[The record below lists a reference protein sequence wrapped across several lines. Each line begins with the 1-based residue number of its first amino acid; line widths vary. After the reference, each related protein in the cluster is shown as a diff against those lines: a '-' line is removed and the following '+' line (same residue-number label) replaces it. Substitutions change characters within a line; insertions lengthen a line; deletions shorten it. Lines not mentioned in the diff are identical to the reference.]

1 MDVPGWVIMAERKLR
16 TDTAH
21 TAVIS
26 QPHISVPNS
35 DTGSFATA
43 DGPVQPDSKSPVVK
57 ESLDDSP
64 SSLERAVR
72 QKLIS
77 AADVSISSLVVRQIE
92 GGVCLDGILETHG
105 DVTDV
110 ESLVRSVA
118 SVDRV
123 LNRLVRRPPD
133 ASG

>member
-1 MDVPGWVIMAERKLR
+1 MAERKLR

-21 TAVIS
+21 TAAAIP
-26 QPHISVPNS
+26 QPHIRVPTP
-35 DTGSFATA
+35 DAGSFATA
-43 DGPVQPDSKSPVVK
+43 DGPVQPDSKSPVIK

-77 AADVSISSLVVRQIE
+77 APEVSISSLLVQQIE

-123 LNRLVRRPPD
+123 LNRLVHRPPD

>member
-1 MDVPGWVIMAERKLR
+1 MAERKLR

-21 TAVIS
+21 TAAAIP
-26 QPHISVPNS
+26 QPHIRVPTP
-35 DTGSFATA
+35 DAGSFATA
-43 DGPVQPDSKSPVVK
+43 DGPVQPDSKSPVIK

-77 AADVSISSLVVRQIE
+77 APEVSISSLLVQQIE
-92 GGVCLDGILETHG
+92 GGVCLYGILETHG
-105 DVTDV
+105 DMTDV

-123 LNRLVRRPPD
+123 LNRLVHRPPD